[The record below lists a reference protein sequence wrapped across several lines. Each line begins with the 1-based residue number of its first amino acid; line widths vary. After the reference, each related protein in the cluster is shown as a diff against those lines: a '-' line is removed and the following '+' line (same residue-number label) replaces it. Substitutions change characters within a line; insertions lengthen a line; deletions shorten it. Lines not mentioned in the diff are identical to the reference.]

1 MEHRDVTLPTKHL
14 VRQRLS
20 SRSVGLFVLLDL
32 ICFINLQFFR
42 FKIIPITTFD
52 VQGEDVNP
60 LYYSCALQPLR
71 AASTVLK
78 LAFNEPTISSE
89 RLMIRAAREQLDF
102 YRMFCKA
109 TSPRRNEM
117 LGQLGRF
124 VVFYRSA
131 SGK

>member
-1 MEHRDVTLPTKHL
+1 MLEWRQRVATCSPRGFVNAVMEHRDVTLPTKHL

-42 FKIIPITTFD
+42 FKVTPITTFD
-52 VQGEDVNP
+52 AQGEDLNP
-60 LYYSCALQPLR
+60 LYYSCALQTLR

-102 YRMFCKA
+102 YRIFHKA
-109 TSPRRNEM
+109 I
-117 LGQLGRF
+117 
-124 VVFYRSA
+124 
-131 SGK
+131 